1 MEAELHSY
9 PKEHH
14 QGGNACQRIHPLCLL
29 STSTYDLKE
38 GLDSGA
44 GIEYTSSF
52 QHTDVLHIETNRQG
66 RMIFDSD
73 TMLAGLTS
81 TSLMIELVHIWSIRQ
96 PLDIELKLRMFSR
109 AEFQGEELVQS
120 SRECRMGWEEP
131 AQACRSPSPEETMM
145 KIASAFHHC
154 QLSKPLKVKNHD
166 EIGCA

>member
-1 MEAELHSY
+1 MAMPARGFILS
-9 PKEHH
+9 
-14 QGGNACQRIHPLCLL
+14 NCLL
-29 STSTYDLKE
+29 PTSTFDLKD
-38 GLDSGA
+38 GLVVA
-44 GIEYTSSF
+44 LNTHSF

>member
-1 MEAELHSY
+1 MW
-9 PKEHH
+9 
-14 QGGNACQRIHPLCLL
+14 QCQQEDSSSSSTFT
-29 STSTYDLKE
+29 STSSNDLKD
-38 GLDSGA
+38 GPVPALNIHSC
-44 GIEYTSSF
+44 

-66 RMIFDSD
+66 RMIFDSN
-73 TMLAGLTS
+73 TMLAELTS

-120 SRECRMGWEEP
+120 SRECRMGWAEP
-131 AQACRSPSPEETMM
+131 ALACHSPSPEETMM

-154 QLSKPLKVKNHD
+154 LLLIPLGVQNHD